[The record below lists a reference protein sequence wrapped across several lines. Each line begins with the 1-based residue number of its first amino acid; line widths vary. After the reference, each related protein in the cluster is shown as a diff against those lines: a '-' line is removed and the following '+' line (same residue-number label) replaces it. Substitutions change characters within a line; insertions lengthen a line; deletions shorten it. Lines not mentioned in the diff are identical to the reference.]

1 MNSKKLVAYLRDRLR
16 WYSQYVDSETIC
28 EAMLDDADKYQHWS
42 IPKRKVTRML
52 REGYT
57 HQQIADDVGC
67 SRSNVGLFVRKLK
80 LQQSRERDVQST

>member
-1 MNSKKLVAYLRDRLR
+1 MNSKKLLAYLRGRLR
-16 WYSQYVDSETIC
+16 WYSQYVDSEIIA

-42 IPKRKVTRML
+42 IPQRKVTRML

-57 HQQIADDVGC
+57 HQQISDDVGC

-80 LQQSRERDVQST
+80 LKKSRDRE